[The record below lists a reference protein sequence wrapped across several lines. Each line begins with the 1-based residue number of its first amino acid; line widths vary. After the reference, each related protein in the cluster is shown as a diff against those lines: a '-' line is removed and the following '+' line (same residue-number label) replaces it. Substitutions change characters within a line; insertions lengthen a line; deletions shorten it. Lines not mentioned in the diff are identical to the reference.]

1 MAPYRMYSLPSCW
14 CSNRAGFVDASS
26 VRALRFDRGIF
37 VAIERIFIMTMLR
50 SALRPR
56 AARQTV
62 YVAAALSAALVLTAC
77 GDKSKQAGAAG
88 AGAGA
93 PPEVGV
99 VEVQPGAVPLT
110 TDLPGR
116 LEASRLSQIRARAA
130 GILLKRHFEEG
141 SDVKAGQLLFTID
154 SAPYRATLS
163 SAQANLAQAS
173 ALARRY
179 RPLVEANAVS
189 KQEYDAA
196 VAAEKAAR
204 AQVETARINL
214 GYANVTAPIS
224 GRIGRALVT
233 EGALVGQG
241 DVTHLATIQQI
252 NPLYI
257 NLNQSANEVL
267 QMRQALRAGQLVT
280 AEGAEAAKVDVILES
295 GETYA
300 HSGRLLFTDLTV
312 DPGTGQV
319 SLRAEVPNPDQLLLP
334 GMYVRVRLH
343 QAQADNAI
351 LLPQQ
356 AVTRGNQ
363 GDVVLVVGADGSFQP
378 RPVKIGQAQGSNWVV
393 LDGLKPG
400 EKVIVDGFT
409 RLRPGVNKVTPVP
422 AGSKG
427 GKPAAG
433 SAPAAASAQQPAQ
446 QSTQQA
452 AQAAASGSASA
463 AAAVAAAS
471 ATPAALAASK

>member
-1 MAPYRMYSLPSCW
+1 MFSAWSLRVATGQMALMHRVCMHGVWPAVFLLQQKE
-14 CSNRAGFVDASS
+14 F
-26 VRALRFDRGIF
+26 
-37 VAIERIFIMTMLR
+37 FIMTTLR

-56 AARQTV
+56 VARRTV

-77 GDKSKQAGAAG
+77 GDKSKQAGAGG
-88 AGAGA
+88 AGAMP

-154 SAPYRATLS
+154 SAPYRVTLS
-163 SAQANLAQAS
+163 RAQANLAQAS

-257 NLNQSANEVL
+257 NLSQSANEVL
-267 QMRQALRAGQLVT
+267 QMR
-280 AEGAEAAKVDVILES
+280 
-295 GETYA
+295 
-300 HSGRLLFTDLTV
+300 
-312 DPGTGQV
+312 
-319 SLRAEVPNPDQLLLP
+319 
-334 GMYVRVRLH
+334 
-343 QAQADNAI
+343 
-351 LLPQQ
+351 
-356 AVTRGNQ
+356 
-363 GDVVLVVGADGSFQP
+363 
-378 RPVKIGQAQGSNWVV
+378 
-393 LDGLKPG
+393 
-400 EKVIVDGFT
+400 
-409 RLRPGVNKVTPVP
+409 
-422 AGSKG
+422 
-427 GKPAAG
+427 
-433 SAPAAASAQQPAQ
+433 
-446 QSTQQA
+446 
-452 AQAAASGSASA
+452 
-463 AAAVAAAS
+463 
-471 ATPAALAASK
+471 

>member
-1 MAPYRMYSLPSCW
+1 ML
-14 CSNRAGFVDASS
+14 
-26 VRALRFDRGIF
+26 AL
-37 VAIERIFIMTMLR
+37 T
-50 SALRPR
+50 
-56 AARQTV
+56 
-62 YVAAALSAALVLTAC
+62 AALAAC
-77 GDKSKQAGAAG
+77 GGDKKQAAAG
-88 AGAGA
+88 AGAGGGMP

-99 VEVQPGAVPLT
+99 VTVQPGAVPLT

-257 NLNQSANEVL
+257 NLSQSANEVL
-267 QMRQALRAGQLVT
+267 QMRQALRSGQLVT

-319 SLRAEVPNPDQLLLP
+319 SLRAEVPNPDKLLLP
-334 GMYVRVRLH
+334 GMFVRVRLH

-356 AVTRGNQ
+356 AVTRSTQ
-363 GDVVLVVGADGSFQP
+363 GDVALVVGADGSFQP
-378 RPVKIGQAQGSNWVV
+378 RPIKIGQAQGNNWVV
-393 LDGLKPG
+393 LEGLQAG
-400 EKVIVDGFT
+400 EKVIVEGFT
-409 RLRPGVNKVTPVP
+409 RLRPGVTKVTPVP
-422 AGSKG
+422 AGA
-427 GKPAAG
+427 KPAAARPA
-433 SAPAAASAQQPAQ
+433 APAAATSAVPAP
-446 QSTQQA
+446 TT
-452 AQAAASGSASA
+452 AASATASA
-463 AAAVAAAS
+463 AAAQ
-471 ATPAALAASK
+471 

>member
-1 MAPYRMYSLPSCW
+1 ML
-14 CSNRAGFVDASS
+14 
-26 VRALRFDRGIF
+26 AL
-37 VAIERIFIMTMLR
+37 T
-50 SALRPR
+50 
-56 AARQTV
+56 
-62 YVAAALSAALVLTAC
+62 AALAAC
-77 GDKSKQAGAAG
+77 GGDKKQAAAG
-88 AGAGA
+88 AGAGGGMP

-99 VEVQPGAVPLT
+99 VTVQPGAVPLT

-257 NLNQSANEVL
+257 NLSQSANEVL

-356 AVTRGNQ
+356 AVTRSSQ
-363 GDVVLVVGADGSFQP
+363 GDTVMVVAPDNSFSV
-378 RPVKIGQAQGSNWVV
+378 RPIQIGQAQGNNWVV
-393 LDGLKPG
+393 LGGLKPG
-400 EKVIVDGFT
+400 EKVIVDGFMK
-409 RLRPGVNKVTPVP
+409 LRPGVSKVTPVP

-427 GKPAAG
+427 GKAAAD

-446 QSTQQA
+446 QSSQQA

-471 ATPAALAASK
+471 ATPAASAASK

>member
-1 MAPYRMYSLPSCW
+1 MP
-14 CSNRAGFVDASS
+14 
-26 VRALRFDRGIF
+26 
-37 VAIERIFIMTMLR
+37 
-50 SALRPR
+50 
-56 AARQTV
+56 
-62 YVAAALSAALVLTAC
+62 
-77 GDKSKQAGAAG
+77 
-88 AGAGA
+88 

-110 TDLPGR
+110 TILPGR

-257 NLNQSANEVL
+257 NLSQSANEVL
-267 QMRQALRAGQLVT
+267 QMRQALRSGQLAT
-280 AEGAEAAKVDVILES
+280 AEGNESAKVDVILEN

-319 SLRAEVPNPDQLLLP
+319 SLRAEVPNPDKLLLP
-334 GMYVRVRLH
+334 GMFVRVRLH

-356 AVTRGNQ
+356 AVTRSTQ
-363 GDVVLVVGADGSFQP
+363 GDVALVVGADGSFQP
-378 RPVKIGQAQGSNWVV
+378 RPIKIGQAQGNNWVV
-393 LDGLKPG
+393 LEGLQAG
-400 EKVIVDGFT
+400 EKVIVEGFT
-409 RLRPGVNKVTPVP
+409 RLRPGVTKVTPVP
-422 AGSKG
+422 AGA
-427 GKPAAG
+427 KPAAARPA
-433 SAPAAASAQQPAQ
+433 APAAATSAVPAP
-446 QSTQQA
+446 TT
-452 AQAAASGSASA
+452 AASATASA
-463 AAAVAAAS
+463 AAAQ
-471 ATPAALAASK
+471 

>member
-1 MAPYRMYSLPSCW
+1 MTVSRSL
-14 CSNRAGFVDASS
+14 
-26 VRALRFDRGIF
+26 
-37 VAIERIFIMTMLR
+37 LR
-50 SALRPR
+50 SRVAHR
-56 AARQTV
+56 TV
-62 YVAAALSAALVLTAC
+62 YAAAALSAALVLSAC
-77 GDKSKQAGAAG
+77 GDKKQAG
-88 AGAGA
+88 AGAGQPQA
-93 PPEVGV
+93 PEVGV

-110 TDLPGR
+110 SDLPGR

-130 GILLKRHFEEG
+130 GILLKRHFQEG

-189 KQEYDAA
+189 KQDYDAA

-214 GYANVTAPIS
+214 SYANVTAPIS

-257 NLNQSANEVL
+257 NLSQSANEVL
-267 QMRQALRAGQLVT
+267 QMRQALRAGQLAT
-280 AEGAEAAKVDVILES
+280 AEGGEAAKVDVILEN

-312 DPGTGQV
+312 DEGTGQV

-343 QAQADNAI
+343 QTQADNAI

-356 AVTRGNQ
+356 AVTRGSQ
-363 GDVVLVVGADGSFQP
+363 GDTVLVVAPDNTFSP
-378 RPVKIGQAQGSNWVV
+378 RPIKIGQAQGSNWVV
-393 LDGLKPG
+393 LDGLKAG
-400 EKVIVDGFT
+400 EKVIVDGFMK
-409 RLRPGVNKVTPVP
+409 LRPGVSQVKPVP
-422 AGSKG
+422 AGSKS
-427 GKPAAG
+427 PSAAQQASGAGG
-433 SAPAAASAQQPAQ
+433 SASSPAAAASAAPVV
-446 QSTQQA
+446 SA
-452 AQAAASGSASA
+452 ASASA
-463 AAAVAAAS
+463 TSAAPAEAAS
-471 ATPAALAASK
+471 AASAVGSK

>member
-1 MAPYRMYSLPSCW
+1 
-14 CSNRAGFVDASS
+14 
-26 VRALRFDRGIF
+26 
-37 VAIERIFIMTMLR
+37 MLR

-88 AGAGA
+88 AGAMP

-257 NLNQSANEVL
+257 NLSQSANEVL

-319 SLRAEVPNPDQLLLP
+319 SLRAEVPNPDKLLLP
-334 GMYVRVRLH
+334 GMFVRVRLH

-446 QSTQQA
+446 QPAQQSTQQA

>member
-1 MAPYRMYSLPSCW
+1 ML
-14 CSNRAGFVDASS
+14 
-26 VRALRFDRGIF
+26 AL
-37 VAIERIFIMTMLR
+37 T
-50 SALRPR
+50 
-56 AARQTV
+56 
-62 YVAAALSAALVLTAC
+62 AALAAC
-77 GDKSKQAGAAG
+77 GGDKKQAAAG
-88 AGAGA
+88 AGAGGGMP

-99 VEVQPGAVPLT
+99 VTVQPGAVPLT

-257 NLNQSANEVL
+257 NLSQSANEVL

-312 DPGTGQV
+312 DPGTSQV

-409 RLRPGVNKVTPVP
+409 RLRPGVSKVTPVP

-446 QSTQQA
+446 QSTQQP

>member
-1 MAPYRMYSLPSCW
+1 
-14 CSNRAGFVDASS
+14 
-26 VRALRFDRGIF
+26 
-37 VAIERIFIMTMLR
+37 MLR

-312 DPGTGQV
+312 DEGTGQV
-319 SLRAEVPNPDQLLLP
+319 TLRAEVPNPDQLLLP

>member
-1 MAPYRMYSLPSCW
+1 MTTTRQSSQSLFPLTRR
-14 CSNRAGFVDASS
+14 RASTLATLLGV
-26 VRALRFDRGIF
+26 
-37 VAIERIFIMTMLR
+37 VA
-50 SALRPR
+50 
-56 AARQTV
+56 
-62 YVAAALSAALVLTAC
+62 VLTAC
-77 GDKSKQAGAAG
+77 GDKKQAAAT
-88 AGAGA
+88 GA
-93 PPEVGV
+93 PPAPEVGV
-99 VEVQPGAVPLT
+99 MTVQPGVVPLT
-110 TDLPGR
+110 TELPGR
-116 LEASRLSQIRARAA
+116 LEASRVAEVRARAA

-312 DPGTGQV
+312 DEGTGQV
-319 SLRAEVPNPDQLLLP
+319 TLRAEVPNPDQLLLP

-378 RPVKIGQAQGSNWVV
+378 RPIKIGQAQGNNWVV
-393 LDGLKPG
+393 LEGLQAG
-400 EKVIVDGFT
+400 EKVIVEGFT
-409 RLRPGVNKVTPVP
+409 RLRPGVTKVTPVP
-422 AGSKG
+422 AGA
-427 GKPAAG
+427 KPAAARPA
-433 SAPAAASAQQPAQ
+433 APAAATSAVPAP
-446 QSTQQA
+446 TT
-452 AQAAASGSASA
+452 AASATASA
-463 AAAVAAAS
+463 AAAQ
-471 ATPAALAASK
+471 

>member
-1 MAPYRMYSLPSCW
+1 
-14 CSNRAGFVDASS
+14 
-26 VRALRFDRGIF
+26 
-37 VAIERIFIMTMLR
+37 MLR

-88 AGAGA
+88 AGAMP

-110 TDLPGR
+110 TILPGR

-257 NLNQSANEVL
+257 NLSQSANEVL

-319 SLRAEVPNPDQLLLP
+319 SLRAEVPNPDKLLLP
-334 GMYVRVRLH
+334 GMFVRVRLH

-446 QSTQQA
+446 QPAQQSTQQA

>member
-1 MAPYRMYSLPSCW
+1 
-14 CSNRAGFVDASS
+14 
-26 VRALRFDRGIF
+26 
-37 VAIERIFIMTMLR
+37 MLR

>member
-1 MAPYRMYSLPSCW
+1 ML
-14 CSNRAGFVDASS
+14 
-26 VRALRFDRGIF
+26 AL
-37 VAIERIFIMTMLR
+37 T
-50 SALRPR
+50 
-56 AARQTV
+56 
-62 YVAAALSAALVLTAC
+62 AALAAC
-77 GDKSKQAGAAG
+77 GGDKKQAAAG
-88 AGAGA
+88 AGAGGGMP

-99 VEVQPGAVPLT
+99 VTVQPGAVPLT

-257 NLNQSANEVL
+257 NLSQSANEVL

-409 RLRPGVNKVTPVP
+409 RLRPGVSKVTPVP

-427 GKPAAG
+427 GKPAVG
-433 SAPAAASAQQPAQ
+433 SASAAASAQQPAQ

>member
-1 MAPYRMYSLPSCW
+1 MTTTRQSSQSLFPLTRR
-14 CSNRAGFVDASS
+14 RASTLATLLGV
-26 VRALRFDRGIF
+26 
-37 VAIERIFIMTMLR
+37 VA
-50 SALRPR
+50 
-56 AARQTV
+56 
-62 YVAAALSAALVLTAC
+62 VLTAC
-77 GDKSKQAGAAG
+77 GDKKQATAT
-88 AGAGA
+88 GA
-93 PPEVGV
+93 PPAPEVGV
-99 VEVQPGAVPLT
+99 MTVQPGVVRLGT
-110 TDLPGR
+110 ELPGR

-319 SLRAEVPNPDQLLLP
+319 SLRAEVPNPDKLLLP

-363 GDVVLVVGADGSFQP
+363 GDVVMVVGADGSFQP
-378 RPVKIGQAQGSNWVV
+378 RPIKIGQAQGNNWVV

-409 RLRPGVNKVTPVP
+409 RLRPGVSKVTPVP

-446 QSTQQA
+446 QSTQQP

>member
-1 MAPYRMYSLPSCW
+1 
-14 CSNRAGFVDASS
+14 
-26 VRALRFDRGIF
+26 
-37 VAIERIFIMTMLR
+37 MLR

-56 AARQTV
+56 AARRTV

-88 AGAGA
+88 AGAMP

-257 NLNQSANEVL
+257 NLSQSANEVL

-400 EKVIVDGFT
+400 EKVIVDGFMK
-409 RLRPGVNKVTPVP
+409 LRPGVSKVTPVP

-427 GKPAAG
+427 GKAAAG

-446 QSTQQA
+446 QSSQQA

-463 AAAVAAAS
+463 VAAVAAAS
-471 ATPAALAASK
+471 ATPAASAASK

>member
-1 MAPYRMYSLPSCW
+1 ML
-14 CSNRAGFVDASS
+14 
-26 VRALRFDRGIF
+26 AL
-37 VAIERIFIMTMLR
+37 T
-50 SALRPR
+50 
-56 AARQTV
+56 
-62 YVAAALSAALVLTAC
+62 AALAAC
-77 GDKSKQAGAAG
+77 GGDKKQAAAG
-88 AGAGA
+88 AGAGGGMP

-99 VEVQPGAVPLT
+99 VTVQPGAVPLT

-257 NLNQSANEVL
+257 NLSQSANEVL

-319 SLRAEVPNPDQLLLP
+319 SLRAEVPNPDKLLLP
-334 GMYVRVRLH
+334 GMFVRVRLH

>member
-1 MAPYRMYSLPSCW
+1 ML
-14 CSNRAGFVDASS
+14 
-26 VRALRFDRGIF
+26 AL
-37 VAIERIFIMTMLR
+37 T
-50 SALRPR
+50 
-56 AARQTV
+56 
-62 YVAAALSAALVLTAC
+62 AALAAC
-77 GDKSKQAGAAG
+77 GGDKKQAAAG
-88 AGAGA
+88 AGAGGGMP

-99 VEVQPGAVPLT
+99 VTVQPGAVPLT

-257 NLNQSANEVL
+257 NLSQSANEVL
-267 QMRQALRAGQLVT
+267 QMRQALRSGQLAT
-280 AEGAEAAKVDVILES
+280 AEGNESAKVDVILEN

-446 QSTQQA
+446 QSTQQP

>member
-1 MAPYRMYSLPSCW
+1 ML
-14 CSNRAGFVDASS
+14 
-26 VRALRFDRGIF
+26 AL
-37 VAIERIFIMTMLR
+37 T
-50 SALRPR
+50 
-56 AARQTV
+56 
-62 YVAAALSAALVLTAC
+62 AALAAC
-77 GDKSKQAGAAG
+77 GGDKKQAAAG
-88 AGAGA
+88 AGAGGGMP

-99 VEVQPGAVPLT
+99 VTVQPGAVPLT

-257 NLNQSANEVL
+257 NLSQSANEVL

-319 SLRAEVPNPDQLLLP
+319 SLRAEVPNPDKLLLP
-334 GMYVRVRLH
+334 GMFVRVRLH

-356 AVTRGNQ
+356 AVTRSTQ
-363 GDVVLVVGADGSFQP
+363 GDVALVVGADGSFQP
-378 RPVKIGQAQGSNWVV
+378 RPIKIGQAQGNNWVV
-393 LDGLKPG
+393 LEGLQAG
-400 EKVIVDGFT
+400 EKVIVEGFT
-409 RLRPGVNKVTPVP
+409 RLRPGVTKVTPVP
-422 AGSKG
+422 AGA
-427 GKPAAG
+427 KPAAARPA
-433 SAPAAASAQQPAQ
+433 APAAATSAVPAP
-446 QSTQQA
+446 TT
-452 AQAAASGSASA
+452 AASATASA
-463 AAAVAAAS
+463 AAAQ
-471 ATPAALAASK
+471 